1 MSNVECQMSNACAPQ
16 ELASSVIRLSSLLPA
31 RFRNAW
37 DQALQS
43 KLAETNAAQRKAAD
57 IPAITTTLAAAI
69 PHPIRV
75 LAATFFVDQ

>member
-1 MSNVECQMSNACAPQ
+1 MSNVECQMLAPTQ
-16 ELASSVIRLSSLLPA
+16 ELSSFVVRLSSLLPA
-31 RFRNAW
+31 RFRNAR

-43 KLAETNAAQRKAAD
+43 KLAETNAAQRKAAH

>member
-1 MSNVECQMSNACAPQ
+1 MFAPAQ
-16 ELASSVIRLSSLLPA
+16 ELAPSVIRLSSLLPA

-37 DQALQS
+37 DQTLQS
-43 KLAETNAAQRKAAD
+43 KLAETNAAQRKAAH
-57 IPAITTTLAAAI
+57 IPAITATLAAAI